1 MLNLNSDTDAKSSC
15 PENNEPSAVEAFEVI
30 WEQLVQLPIG
40 TVEQWNSAPNWNRP
54 EPLLQS
60 QTHRAAQY
68 FRAIIVPIK
77 PTGVTDCLQANENS

>member
-40 TVEQWNSAPNWNRP
+40 TVLNHYCKAKLIEQPNTL
-54 EPLLQS
+54 EP
-60 QTHRAAQY
+60 
-68 FRAIIVPIK
+68 
-77 PTGVTDCLQANENS
+77 